1 MAAKS
6 KVNATLFQQGSENMP
21 LQNIESLLQPVSA
34 DAPCGP
40 DLEYDPAF
48 LELDRISEGKAEQQM
63 GDTIVPAQEPD
74 WKEVGNRAQALLAK
88 TKDVR
93 IAIRL
98 ARALLNTDGLTGL
111 ADGLAVLRGIV
122 ETFWDGF
129 YPKLDP
135 EDDNDPTFRVNILM
149 GLCDSAAFIDR
160 IRSIH
165 LVAAKSFGRFSLR
178 DFAMASG
185 EIPPPTGTEAPKA
198 SAIDG
203 AFNEC
208 PIPTLQATTDTVRA
222 SIACLTSIEAFVAEK
237 VGASN
242 GTNFS
247 KLLDVLKSAE
257 KILAARL
264 ARRGVATEGAA
275 GEAGAAEDGSGATSG
290 GGHGGG
296 PSISGEINSREDV
309 LRVLDKVVSYYERYE
324 PSSPIPLLIKR
335 SKRLVSASFMD
346 IVRDIASDGLS
357 QVENLR
363 GKDENETEGS

>member
-1 MAAKS
+1 
-6 KVNATLFQQGSENMP
+6 MP
-21 LQNIESLLQPVSA
+21 IQNIESLLQPVSA

-40 DLEYDPAF
+40 DMEYDPAF
-48 LELDRISEGKAEQQM
+48 LELDRLSQGKPEQQM

-74 WKEVGNRAQALLAK
+74 WKEVGNRALALLAK
-88 TKDVR
+88 TKDLR

-98 ARALLNTDGLTGL
+98 ARALLNTEGLTGL

-160 IRSIH
+160 IRLIP
-165 LVAAKSFGRFSLR
+165 LVSAKSFGRFSLR
-178 DFAMASG
+178 DFAIASG
-185 EIPPPTGTEAPKA
+185 EIPPPGGTEAPKT

-203 AFNEC
+203 AFMEC
-208 PIPTLQATTDTVRA
+208 PVPTLQATADSLRA
-222 SIACLTSIEAFVAEK
+222 SLERLTSIEAFVGEK

-242 GTNFS
+242 GVNFT
-247 KLLDVLKSAE
+247 KMTDTLRGAE
-257 KILAARL
+257 KILVARL
-264 ARRGVATEGAA
+264 ARRGVVTEGSA
-275 GEAGAAEDGSGATSG
+275 EAGGADDGSGSPGGSGQG
-290 GGHGGG
+290 GGM
-296 PSISGEINSREDV
+296 SISGEINSREDV
-309 LRVLDKVVSYYERYE
+309 LRVLDKIVSYYERVE

-363 GKDENETEGS
+363 GKDENEKESS

>member
-1 MAAKS
+1 
-6 KVNATLFQQGSENMP
+6 MP
-21 LQNIESLLQPVSA
+21 LQNIESLLQPISA

-48 LELDRISEGKAEQQM
+48 LELDRISQGKPEQQM
-63 GDTIVPAQEPD
+63 GDTIVAAQEPD
-74 WKEVGNRAQALLAK
+74 WKEVGNRALALLGK
-88 TKDVR
+88 TKDLR

-98 ARALLNTDGLTGL
+98 TRALLNTEGLAGL
-111 ADGLAVLRGIV
+111 ADGLKVLRGIV

-135 EDDNDPTFRVNILM
+135 EDDNDPTFRVNILV
-149 GLCDSAAFIDR
+149 GLCDGAAFIDR
-160 IRSIH
+160 IRQIH
-165 LVAAKSFGRFSLR
+165 LVSSRSFGRFSLR
-178 DFAMASG
+178 DFAIATG
-185 EIPPPTGTEAPKA
+185 EIPPPAGAEAPKT

-208 PIPTLQATTDTVRA
+208 PLPTLQATAEALRSSLESVA
-222 SIACLTSIEAFVAEK
+222 AIEAFVGEK

-242 GTNFS
+242 SANFA
-247 KLLDVLKSAE
+247 KMTDTLRAAE
-257 KILAARL
+257 KILIARL
-264 ARRGVATEGAA
+264 ARRGVTTEGSA
-275 GEAGAAEDGSGATSG
+275 EAGGAADGSGDGSG
-290 GGHGGG
+290 GGQGG
-296 PSISGEINSREDV
+296 PSITGEVNSREDV
-309 LRVLDKVVSYYERYE
+309 LRVLDKIVSYYERAE

-363 GKDENETEGS
+363 GKDENETESS